1 MRSPLLLLAL
11 FVLLLAAPSPAAE
24 AKRPNFIFFITDDV
38 SAEDLGPYGN
48 AAIKTPNLDRM
59 AREGLVFENAYV
71 AISSC
76 SPSRCSII
84 TGRYPHNH
92 GAPELHLDL
101 PAGQRTFVQ
110 ELRAAGYHTL
120 ISGKNHMGKPDVLG
134 FAQSSNGGKPA
145 GSEDWVELLAKRP
158 TDKPFFAWFGS
169 YDAHRDWQE
178 NDKAPKYDPASVTV
192 PPFLIDG
199 PETRAD
205 LAKYY
210 HEISRSDYYL
220 GELFKEL
227 ERQGIARDTYVIY
240 CSDNGRPFPRCKTRL
255 YDSGTRSP
263 LLVWRPG
270 TISPARS
277 KSLVSS
283 IDYSATILDLA
294 GVPAPP
300 TIQGVSFAKVLKDP
314 SAVSRDYVFA
324 EHNWHV
330 FGAHERMLRHGD
342 WLYIRNSRPNQ
353 QNLCVES
360 DDTFPAGKELWAAH
374 TAGKTSPLQQDVFL
388 NPRPREELYNVR
400 EDPQQLNNLA
410 GQTRQAETLAQ
421 LRAVLDR
428 WTQETGDTNPKNPT
442 PHRAGKKSGKQT
454 RGELPGQSANATA
467 INRPG
472 PVTR

>member
-1 MRSPLLLLAL
+1 MRSLTLLLAWL
-11 FVLLLAAPSPAAE
+11 CVLGNPVSAAE
-24 AKRPNFIFFITDDV
+24 TRRPNFIFFITDDV

-48 AAIKTPNLDRM
+48 RAIKTPNLDRM
-59 AREGLVFENAYV
+59 AREGMVFDNAYV

-92 GAPELHLDL
+92 GAPELHLEL

-120 ISGKNHMGKPDVLG
+120 ISGKNHMGKPDVIG
-134 FAQSSNGGKPA
+134 FAQSSTGGKPA
-145 GSEDWVELLAKRP
+145 GSEDWVGLLAKRP

-178 NDKAPKYDPASVTV
+178 NDKAPKYDPASVIV

-205 LAKYY
+205 LAQYY

-240 CSDNGRPFPRCKTRL
+240 CTDNGRPFPRCKTRL
-255 YDSGTRSP
+255 YDSGVKSP

-270 TISPARS
+270 TIQPARS

-294 GVPAPP
+294 GVPAPA

-314 SAVSRDYVFA
+314 NAVSRDYVFA

-360 DDTFPAGKELWAAH
+360 DETFPAGKELWTAH
-374 TAGKTSPLQQDVFL
+374 AAGKTSPLQQDVFL
-388 NPRPREELYNVR
+388 NPRPREELYHVSD
-400 EDPQQLNNLA
+400 DPQQLSNLA
-410 GQTRQAETLAQ
+410 GQTRHAETLAQ
-421 LRAVLDR
+421 LRAVLER
-428 WTQETGDTNPKNPT
+428 WSQETGDTNPKNPT
-442 PHRAGKKSGKQT
+442 PHRAGKKSGPQP
-454 RGELPGQSANATA
+454 RGELPGESAKATS

-472 PVTR
+472 PVLR